1 MRFLE
6 SLIPLGAIAD
16 AFLDT
21 DIIFHSEDGSNIIKG
36 KTVFAT
42 GKVTDSW
49 GNPLPFQWDEPR
61 PKWEIFPLA
70 RYGKDFD
77 KSYCSTIII

>member
-49 GNPLPFQWDEPR
+49 GNPLPGVSVD
-61 PKWEIFPLA
+61 A